1 MSESRQRFRADL
13 DEVSL
18 RCGDLAAGIAGHL
31 RNLASSGV
39 PDEALVATLSEASAS
54 TIESTDDLEQM
65 CASLVLREQPVAG
78 DLRMVLAVL
87 RLVKNIERSARLL
100 EHTAEAL
107 ITISSVD
114 APAPV
119 VDAVTELRD
128 RAVSL
133 FEFAV
138 TAFRSGDLDLAD
150 AIRRGDD
157 AVDAAAI
164 ELRRVAN
171 DHWAGSVS
179 SAEVDAIMAT
189 GLVGRYLERIGDHA
203 TVLGAEAIYVRTGDR
218 G

>member
-1 MSESRQRFRADL
+1 MSESRHRFREDL

-31 RNLASSGV
+31 RKLAEWGV
-39 PDEALVATLSEASAS
+39 PDEALVEALRAASAR
-54 TIESTDDLEQM
+54 TIESTEDLEQM

-87 RLVKNIERSARLL
+87 RLVNNIERSARLL

-119 VDAVTELRD
+119 VDAVAELRD

-138 TAFRSGDLDLAD
+138 TAFRSGDVDLAE

-157 AVDAAAI
+157 AVDTAAI

-171 DHWAGSVS
+171 EHWAGAVS
-179 SAEVDAIMAT
+179 PAEVDAIMAT

-203 TVLGAEAIYVRTGDR
+203 TVLGSEAIYVRTGDR